1 MYAEE
6 RRQRIARAVS
16 DGGRA
21 SVADLAATL
30 RVTTET
36 IRRDLAVLEE
46 VGALRRVHGGAVA
59 VGVTEIVVGDRDRLQ
74 VERKERVARAAA
86 DLIPAGRASVL
97 IDAGTTTARL
107 AAHLPTD
114 RRLTVF
120 THGVPIAARIA
131 GQPTVELHLLPGRVR
146 PTTHAAV
153 GAETL
158 LALTALQADVVFLG
172 TNGLNARG
180 ATTPDTEEAAV
191 KQALVAAA
199 RRRIVITDSSKLG
212 RDELVCFAGL
222 PEIDVVVTDTDAT
235 REQLAPLKA
244 AGIEVVRA

>member
-6 RRQRIARAVS
+6 RQQRIAQAVS

-21 SVADLAATL
+21 SVADLAASL

-36 IRRDLAVLEE
+36 IRRDLAVLEGI
-46 VGALRRVHGGAVA
+46 GALRRVHGGAVG
-59 VGVTEIVVGDRDRLQ
+59 VGIVETMVGERDRLR
-74 VERKERVARAAA
+74 VDRKERVAAAA
-86 DLIPAGRASVL
+86 AELIPTGHVSLL

-107 AAHLPTD
+107 ASHLPSD

-120 THGVPIAARIA
+120 THGVPVAARIA
-131 GQPTVELHLLPGRVR
+131 GQANIELHLLPGRVR

-158 LALTALQADVVFLG
+158 RAVSALQADIVFLG
-172 TNGLNARG
+172 TNGLNGRG
-180 ATTPDTEEAAV
+180 ATTPDAEEAAI
-191 KQALVAAA
+191 KQALVTAA

-212 RDELVCFAGL
+212 RDELVCFATL
-222 PEIDVVVTDTDAT
+222 AEIDVVVTDTDAT
-235 REQLAPLKA
+235 TAQIAPLLD